1 MNILKKKICVFL
13 FFILLLN
20 GCGYKLGGLE
30 TIGENSSKTALLE
43 VHSSKFIIQKFKS
56 AGFTIDSD
64 NFEYLI
70 KVEGPFRK
78 KDTSSVTSDA
88 DDREFTLTSTA
99 VVSIYN
105 KLGEAIIE
113 RKILF
118 KSKDY
123 SFSSSNINSSSSEE
137 EIIFS
142 DIEQILIIEIIN
154 ILRSVI

>member
-1 MNILKKKICVFL
+1 MNTVKKKILVFL
-13 FFILLLN
+13 IFVFLLN

-30 TIGENSSKTALLE
+30 SIGENSSKTAVLD
-43 VHSSKFIIQKFKS
+43 VHSSKFIIQKFKG
-56 AGFTIDSD
+56 AGFVIDSD

-78 KDTSSVTSDA
+78 KETSSITNDA
-88 DDREFTLTSTA
+88 DDREFTLTSTTI
-99 VVSIYN
+99 VSIYN
-105 KLGEAIIE
+105 KSGEAIIE
-113 RKILF
+113 RKILS

-137 EIIFS
+137 KIIFS
-142 DIEQILIIEIIN
+142 DIEQILINEIIN

>member
-1 MNILKKKICVFL
+1 MNILKKKIGVSL

-78 KDTSSVTSDA
+78 KETSSVTSDA

-113 RKILF
+113 RKIFF
-118 KSKDY
+118 KSKLNRLYID
-123 SFSSSNINSSSSEE
+123 
-137 EIIFS
+137 
-142 DIEQILIIEIIN
+142 
-154 ILRSVI
+154 V

>member
-1 MNILKKKICVFL
+1 MNTFKKKICVFL
-13 FFILLLN
+13 IFTFLLS

-30 TIGENSSKTALLE
+30 VIGENSSKTAVLE

-78 KDTSSVTSDA
+78 KETSSVTSDA
-88 DDREFTLTSTA
+88 DDREFTLTSTTI
-99 VVSIYN
+99 VSIYN
-105 KLGEAIIE
+105 KSGEAIIE
-113 RKILF
+113 SKKF
-118 KSKDY
+118 SKSRDY
-123 SFSSSNINSSSSEE
+123 SFSSANINSSSSEE
-137 EIIFS
+137 KIIFS
-142 DIEQILIIEIIN
+142 DIEQILAIEIMN

>member
-1 MNILKKKICVFL
+1 MKTLKKKICVFL
-13 FFILLLN
+13 FFIFLLN
-20 GCGYKLGGLE
+20 GCSYKLGGLE
-30 TIGENSSKTALLE
+30 TIGEHSSKTAVLE
-43 VHSSKFIIQKFKS
+43 VQSSKDIIKKFKR

-70 KVEGPFRK
+70 KVEGPDRK
-78 KDTSSVTSDA
+78 KETSSVTNNA

-99 VVSIYN
+99 TISIYN
-105 KLGEAIIE
+105 KTGEAIVE
-113 RKILF
+113 RKILS

-137 EIIFS
+137 KILFS